1 MLRSGCNCKC
11 VSNYLGLNEAS
22 IIALRSMLCFGE
34 VIFIG
39 DALSIGFFFFKTES
53 LIFDTNFNAVKL
65 CRSVEVK
72 GLTTQQRIIFP
83 ESVGD
88 NIWVSVECS
97 SSFREQPLF
106 KAIESE
112 LKEFVTNFLIVS
124 PILLLL
130 CITWSLALSSTKSTI
145 FCCAVVILTIRCD
158 CFRTSSASLFNMCSA

>member
-88 NIWVSVECS
+88 NI
-97 SSFREQPLF
+97 
-106 KAIESE
+106 
-112 LKEFVTNFLIVS
+112 
-124 PILLLL
+124 
-130 CITWSLALSSTKSTI
+130 
-145 FCCAVVILTIRCD
+145 
-158 CFRTSSASLFNMCSA
+158 